1 MHILIA
7 WAHINSTG
15 ESDGN
20 LWKLRSPTIF
30 PCILNRV
37 FKCLNL
43 HYHVYLLKPS
53 KSKTEF
59 TIFPLNIYP
68 SEFPYCVLVIPCF
81 AALQFSRFSSYI
93 YSTKIYPVLI
103 LCELRYRVLWGG
115 AVNVRVSSEVYN
127 SVDSYLHTVFLLPIS
142 SWLSV
147 HLCVSFLPL
156 HLYLAIWTAIPL
168 HHAWSI
174 AINCLLASLKLKASI
189 IQFPISDLF
198 QKFST
203 LVVHQEP
210 LVTLFGQFVFN
221 TDIQEPPIEWVIQ

>member
-7 WAHINSTG
+7 WAHTNSTG

-53 KSKTEF
+53 KSKTKF

-81 AALQFSRFSSYI
+81 AALRFPDFLHIYTQQKSILFSY
-93 YSTKIYPVLI
+93 
-103 LCELRYRVLWGG
+103 
-115 AVNVRVSSEVYN
+115 
-127 SVDSYLHTVFLLPIS
+127 
-142 SWLSV
+142 
-147 HLCVSFLPL
+147 CVSWDTECSGVGQWMSGCPPKFT
-156 HLYLAIWTAIPL
+156 IQWTPICILSFSCP
-168 HHAWSI
+168 
-174 AINCLLASLKLKASI
+174 
-189 IQFPISDLF
+189 FPPDC
-198 QKFST
+198 QYT
-203 LVVHQEP
+203 
-210 LVTLFGQFVFN
+210 FVFHFFLYIS
-221 TDIQEPPIEWVIQ
+221 T